1 MSVCSVRGDGMPRDR
16 AEGVHDVLATA
27 ETALGERGSWP
38 WYRRSGRAPASHV
51 VSRSSPM
58 SRVTRSAVAVDYPY
72 SDGRPMAESEAQLR
86 AMVYVLTMLYMHF
99 KNRSDVYV
107 GGDMFVYYEEGNPG
121 AVVAP
126 DVFVAI
132 GAPKQEKKPRL
143 SYKLWE
149 EPKGPDFVLEV
160 VSRSTWAVDRNEKP
174 KVYARLGVEEYWL
187 YDPTGE
193 HDGPRLR
200 GMRLVGG
207 GYRDLPP
214 VASGFGVRKLR
225 SAVLGLDLGDGP
237 GRCGM
242 SLRSGDRK
250 GASEPCNGTR
260 RPGGGGDQR
269 EAGGRRPR
277 GRRGAD
283 CGASGAAAGVA
294 GRAHSARGWEVT
306 NPFAGGISFRVR
318 SAARL
323 RPARPAAHPHA
334 GGRTPSDPA
343 PSPATVEP
351 APGTPPSRGG
361 SARENG
367 SRSAD

>member
-1 MSVCSVRGDGMPRDR
+1 
-16 AEGVHDVLATA
+16 
-27 ETALGERGSWP
+27 
-38 WYRRSGRAPASHV
+38 
-51 VSRSSPM
+51 M

-99 KNRSDVYV
+99 ENRSDGYV
-107 GGDMFVYYEEGNPG
+107 GGDMFVYYEEGNSG

-126 DVFVAI
+126 DVFVVI

-193 HDGPRLR
+193 ARWAAAAGDATGRRRVPGLAA
-200 GMRLVGG
+200 GSV
-207 GYRDLPP
+207 
-214 VASGFGVRKLR
+214 GVRCAEAAQCGAGAGCG
-225 SAVLGLDLGDGP
+225 SGP

-250 GASEPCNGTR
+250 GAAEPCNGTR
-260 RPGGGGDQR
+260 RPGGGGDQG

-283 CGASGAAAGVA
+283 CGASGAVAGVA

-306 NPFAGGISFRVR
+306 SPFAGGISFRTN
-318 SAARL
+318 SA
-323 RPARPAAHPHA
+323 RPRPAAHPHA
-334 GGRTPSDPA
+334 DDRTPSDSA
-343 PSPATVEP
+343 PPPATVEP

-361 SARENG
+361 GERGSG
-367 SRSAD
+367 SRSAG

>member
-1 MSVCSVRGDGMPRDR
+1 
-16 AEGVHDVLATA
+16 
-27 ETALGERGSWP
+27 
-38 WYRRSGRAPASHV
+38 
-51 VSRSSPM
+51 M

-99 KNRSDVYV
+99 ENRSDVYV

-207 GYRDLPP
+207 GYRDVPP

-225 SAVLGLDLGDGP
+225 SAVLGLDVGVDQDGAVCLYDP
-237 GRCGM
+237 ETGRALPSHAM
-242 SLRSGDRK
+242 ER
-250 GASEPCNGTR
+250 AA
-260 RPGGGGDQR
+260 R
-269 EAGGRRPR
+269 EAAETRARQE
-277 GRRGAD
+277 
-283 CGASGAAAGVA
+283 AAAREVA
-294 GRAHSARGWEVT
+294 EARIAELQ
-306 NPFAGGISFRVR
+306 AL
-318 SAARL
+318 L
-323 RPARPAAHPHA
+323 RELQ
-334 GGRTPSDPA
+334 GGRTP
-343 PSPATVEP
+343 
-351 APGTPPSRGG
+351 PGDGK
-361 SARENG
+361 
-367 SRSAD
+367 